1 MKHRIA
7 IALGDPAGIGPEV
20 ALKAAL
26 DPRVRAACAP
36 ILVGDPAALAVHAA
50 ACGLRP
56 RVRAVERVEDARPDD
71 DIVVLARRQ
80 LEPGELKLGA
90 VAAAHGRSAVD
101 SARAAV
107 REALKGAA
115 HAVVAAPHTE
125 QAIALAGIPFDGYP
139 GLVARETGCDPED
152 VVLMLCWDQM
162 RIAHA
167 TLHVA
172 VREALERL
180 TATRVA
186 HTIRATDAALKKLG
200 IPAPRLAVSGLN
212 PHAGEGGLFGRE
224 DFEVIAPAIA
234 TAQADGVRAEG
245 PFGAD
250 TMFGRPGYDGFVV
263 MLHDQGH
270 IPAKL
275 LAPNRTAALTIG
287 TPVLFSSV
295 GHGSALDIAG
305 KNQANPAAM
314 IEAVLRLAGVPH
326 PHPPAAGAAGPS
338 LSHERGR
345 GA

>member
-1 MKHRIA
+1 LHRIA

-36 ILVGDPAALAVHAA
+36 ILVGDRMALEAHAS

-56 RVRAVERVEDARPDD
+56 RIHAVERIEDAHPEDGT
-71 DIVVLARRQ
+71 VTLLARRQ
-80 LEPGELKLGA
+80 FQPGELKLGV

-101 SARAAV
+101 SARAAIQA
-107 REALKGAA
+107 ALEGAV

-125 QAIALAGIPFDGYP
+125 QAVALAGIAFDGYP
-139 GLVARETGCDPED
+139 SLVARETGVDPD
-152 VVLMLCWDQM
+152 DAVLMLCWDHM

-167 TLHVA
+167 TLHVS
-172 VREALERL
+172 VREALQRL
-180 TATRVA
+180 TQARVT
-186 HTIRATDAALKKLG
+186 HTIEVTAAALKRLG
-200 IPAPRLAVSGLN
+200 IAHPRLAVSGLN

-224 DFEVIAPAIA
+224 DLDVVAPAIA
-234 TAQADGVRAEG
+234 AAHASGVQADG

-250 TMFGRPGYDGFVV
+250 TMLARSGYDGFVV

-275 LAPNRTAALTIG
+275 LAPSRAAAMTIG

-314 IEAVLRLAGVPH
+314 IEAVLRM
-326 PHPPAAGAAGPS
+326 AGA
-338 LSHERGR
+338 
-345 GA
+345 

>member
-1 MKHRIA
+1 MGLHRIA

-36 ILVGDPAALAVHAA
+36 ILVGDPMALEAHAS

-56 RVRAVERVEDARPDD
+56 RIQAVERIEDARPDGD
-71 DIVVLARRQ
+71 ALVLLARHQ
-80 LEPGELKLGA
+80 LQPGELTLGA
-90 VAAAHGRSAVD
+90 VGAAHGRAAVD
-101 SARAAV
+101 SARAAIQA
-107 REALKGAA
+107 ALEGAV

-125 QAIALAGIPFDGYP
+125 QAVALAGIAFDGYP
-139 GLVARETGCDPED
+139 GLVARETGVDPD
-152 VVLMLCWDQM
+152 DAVLMLCWDRM

-167 TLHVA
+167 TLHVG
-172 VREALERL
+172 VREALQRL
-180 TATRVA
+180 TQARVA
-186 HTIRATDAALKKLG
+186 HTIEATAAALAKLG
-200 IPAPRLAVSGLN
+200 IARPRLAVSGLN

-224 DFEVIAPAIA
+224 DLDVIAPAIA
-234 TAQADGVRAEG
+234 AAGASGVQAEG

-250 TMFGRPGYDGFVV
+250 TMLGRPGYDAFVV

-275 LAPNRTAALTIG
+275 LAPNRAAAVTIG

-305 KNQANPAAM
+305 KNRGKPDAM
-314 IEAVLRLAGVPH
+314 IEAVLRMAGVP
-326 PHPPAAGAAGPS
+326 A
-338 LSHERGR
+338 
-345 GA
+345 

>member
-1 MKHRIA
+1 MGLPGIA

-26 DPRVRAACAP
+26 DPRVRAACRP
-36 ILVGDPAALAVHAA
+36 ILVGDRAALDAHAS

-56 RVRAVERVEDARPDD
+56 RIQAVVRVEDARSDD
-71 DIVVLARRQ
+71 DVVLLARHQ
-80 LEPGELKLGA
+80 LEPDELKLGA
-90 VAAAHGRSAVD
+90 VTPAHGRSAVD

-107 REALKGAA
+107 QAALKGAV
-115 HAVVAAPHTE
+115 HAVVAGPHTE
-125 QAIALAGIPFDGYP
+125 QAVALAGIPFDGYP
-139 GLVARETGCDPED
+139 GLVARESGVDPD
-152 VVLMLCWDQM
+152 ATVLMLCWDKM

-167 TLHVA
+167 TLHMG
-172 VREALERL
+172 VREALQRL
-180 TATRVA
+180 TPSRVT
-186 HTIRATDAALKKLG
+186 HTIQATDAALKKLG
-200 IPAPRLAVSGLN
+200 IAAPRLAVSGLN

-224 DFEVIAPAIA
+224 DIDVVAPAIA
-234 TAQADGVRAEG
+234 AARASGVHADG

-250 TMFGRPGYDGFVV
+250 TMFARPGYDGFVV

-275 LAPNRTAALTIG
+275 LAPNRAAALTIG

-314 IEAVLRLAGVPH
+314 IEAVLRLAGVP
-326 PHPPAAGAAGPS
+326 A
-338 LSHERGR
+338 
-345 GA
+345 

>member
-1 MKHRIA
+1 MKPRIA

-26 DPRVRAACAP
+26 DPRVRNVCTP
-36 ILVGDPAALAVHAA
+36 ILVGDPTVLDMHAA
-50 ACGLRP
+50 AGGLRP
-56 RVRAVERVEDARPDD
+56 RIRAVERAEDARADD
-71 DIVVLARRQ
+71 EIVLLARRQ
-80 LEPGELKLGA
+80 LQPGELKLGA
-90 VAAAHGRSAVD
+90 VTAAHGRAAVD

-107 REALKGAA
+107 QSALSGAV

-125 QAIALAGIPFDGYP
+125 QAVALAGIPFDGYP
-139 GLVARETGCDPED
+139 GLVARASGCDPED
-152 VVLMLCWDQM
+152 AVLMLCWDKM

-167 TLHVA
+167 TLHVG
-172 VREALERL
+172 VRAALERL
-180 TATRVA
+180 TEARVA

-224 DFEVIAPAIA
+224 DIEVIAPAIA
-234 TAQADGVRAEG
+234 TARQNGVQAEG

-250 TMFGRPGYDGFVV
+250 TMLGRPGYDGFVV

-275 LAPNRTAALTIG
+275 LAPNRAAALTIG

-295 GHGSALDIAG
+295 GHGSALDMAG
-305 KNQANPAAM
+305 KNQASPAAM
-314 IEAVLRLAGVPH
+314 IEAVMRM
-326 PHPPAAGAAGPS
+326 AGAGI
-338 LSHERGR
+338 
-345 GA
+345 

>member
-1 MKHRIA
+1 MGLHRIA

-50 ACGLRP
+50 SCGLRP
-56 RVRAVERVEDARPDD
+56 CIRAIERIEDARPDD
-71 DIVVLARRQ
+71 DIVVLARQQ
-80 LEPGELKLGA
+80 LAPGELKLGA
-90 VAAAHGRSAVD
+90 VAGAHGRSAVD

-107 REALKGAA
+107 REALKGAV

-125 QAIALAGIPFDGYP
+125 RAIALAGIPFDGYP
-139 GLVARETGCDPED
+139 GLVARETGIDPED
-152 VVLMLCWDQM
+152 AVLMLCWDRM

-167 TLHVA
+167 TLHVG

-180 TATRVA
+180 TAARVA

-224 DFEVIAPAIA
+224 DLDVIAPAIA
-234 TAQADGVRAEG
+234 TAQADGVRADG

-250 TMFGRPGYDGFVV
+250 TMLGRPGYDGFVV

-275 LAPNRTAALTIG
+275 LAPNRAAALTIG

-305 KNQANPAAM
+305 KNEANPAAM
-314 IEAVLRLAGVPH
+314 IEAVLRVAGTR
-326 PHPPAAGAAGPS
+326 A
-338 LSHERGR
+338 
-345 GA
+345 

>member
-1 MKHRIA
+1 MALHRIA

-26 DPRVRAACAP
+26 DARVRAACRP
-36 ILVGDPAALAVHAA
+36 ILVGDPSVLEVQAA

-56 RVRAVERVEDARPDD
+56 RIRAVERVEDARSDD
-71 DIVVLARRQ
+71 DILVLARRQ
-80 LEPGELKLGA
+80 LEPGGLKLGA

-107 REALKGAA
+107 REALNGTVR
-115 HAVVAAPHTE
+115 AVVAAPHTE
-125 QAIALAGIPFDGYP
+125 QAVALAGIPFDGYP
-139 GLVARETGCDPED
+139 GLVAREAGSDPED
-152 VVLMLCWDQM
+152 TVLMLCWDRM

-167 TLHVA
+167 TLHVG
-172 VREALERL
+172 VREALQRL
-180 TATRVA
+180 TSARVA
-186 HTIRATDAALKKLG
+186 HTIEATDAALRKLG
-200 IPAPRLAVSGLN
+200 IPTPRLAVSGLN

-224 DFEVIAPAIA
+224 DLDVIAPAIA
-234 TAQADGVRAEG
+234 AVQAKGVRADG

-250 TMFGRPGYDGFVV
+250 TMLGRPGYDGFVV

-275 LAPNRTAALTIG
+275 LAPNRAAALTIG

-314 IEAVLRLAGVPH
+314 VEAVMRMAGQT
-326 PHPPAAGAAGPS
+326 
-338 LSHERGR
+338 
-345 GA
+345 